1 MDNKEIIEAIDLC
14 AELGILEKSEAINA
28 RVEIAYELIFHPE
41 ENQIPD
47 LLDLENTV
55 FNILYSE
62 VEVKKSEH
70 LEFYTISLNTDII
83 KEALNSMRFC
93 YQEKGCVY
101 NYPQTSLF

>member
-70 LEFYTISLNTDII
+70 LEFYTISLNIDII
-83 KEALNSMRFC
+83 KEALNPCGFVIR
-93 YQEKGCVY
+93 KRVCV
-101 NYPQTSLF
+101 